1 MDTGQEKAPGSDQ
14 VLLGG
19 TDLIKTEGLHSSIPN
34 DKSLPSEMQPQ
45 TVLEVVLS
53 LLTIIRRQ
61 FRDVSTKNAQIDL
74 VTDYIED
81 SLDVDVQGHGEL
93 PY

>member
-1 MDTGQEKAPGSDQ
+1 MDTGQEKAPGSNE

-19 TDLIKTEGLHSSIPN
+19 TDLIKTEGQVLDTPN
-34 DKSLPSEMQPQ
+34 HKDLKSEMQPQ
-45 TVLEVVLS
+45 TPLEVVLT

-61 FRDVSTKNAQIDL
+61 FRQVHDKNAQIDL

-81 SLDVDVQGHGEL
+81 VLDQDREGYGEL